1 LFTGPAVDPD
11 WQNTYVRLG
20 VVGPVSALAVD
31 GGRQSPDTDRRS
43 ADPALAAAAA
53 FAVMLASHGI
63 DVPSEPAR
71 GPAGAGATVLA
82 AARSA
87 PLSDIVEH
95 MLAVSDNDEAEV
107 LARHLARAAGRP
119 ATSEA
124 AEQAIVQAL
133 AGLGIDVAGLA
144 VLDGS
149 GLARGSAV
157 PPAVL
162 TETLRLAG
170 ATEHPHLRTVL
181 TGLPVAGFT
190 GTLDDR
196 FDSPAATDGV
206 GLVRAKTG
214 TLTRVSTLAGTV
226 VARDGT
232 AYAFAIMA
240 DDVSNAVAAR
250 SALDDA
256 TAALARCGCAVPAP
270 SP

>member
-1 LFTGPAVDPD
+1 
-11 WQNTYVRLG
+11 
-20 VVGPVSALAVD
+20 
-31 GGRQSPDTDRRS
+31 
-43 ADPALAAAAA
+43 LAAAAA
-53 FAVMLASHGI
+53 FAVMLASNGI
-63 DVPSEPAR
+63 DVSSEPVR
-71 GPAGAGATVLA
+71 GHAGAGATVLA

-119 ATSEA
+119 ATSESG
-124 AEQAIVQAL
+124 EQAIIQAL
-133 AGLGIDVAGLA
+133 TGLGVDVVGLA

-157 PPAVL
+157 PPEVL
-162 TETLRLAG
+162 TATLRVAG
-170 ATEHPHLRTVL
+170 GSTHPHLRPVL

-190 GTLDDR
+190 GTLDER

-206 GLVRAKTG
+206 GLIRAKTG
-214 TLTRVSTLAGTV
+214 SLTGVSSLAGTV

-232 AYAFAIMA
+232 AYAFAMMA
-240 DDVSNAVAAR
+240 DDVPNAVAAR

-256 TAALARCGCAVPAP
+256 AAALARCGCAAPAP